1 MSYGTCES
9 AGKKAIGLDQDK
21 RKNRGRGGG
30 EGGLNKGTPKQK
42 YTRVLTKKYHIPELK
57 WPGIPY
63 TQNPWPGLKDELFEA
78 RKSFEVFF
86 LQPNL

>member
-1 MSYGTCES
+1 MNYTFLSDFCTMYRIPKIQE
-9 AGKKAIGLDQDK
+9 K
-21 RKNRGRGGG
+21 
-30 EGGLNKGTPKQK
+30 LNTLS
-42 YTRVLTKKYHIPELK
+42 RILTKKYHIPELK

-78 RKSFEVFF
+78 RKSLEVFF